1 MVIAAGADDVDRP
14 GGRLYGLHLGA
25 QRPGAAGQLLGGLAA
40 HLQAHQEGAHLGRGG
55 IARGHDVEGA
65 LGLVDGQRLAIAYL
79 GQKAAKIVDVAAHQ
93 DPVQICPLPASR
105 RGG

>member
-1 MVIAAGADDVDRP
+1 VVVAAGADDVDGALR
-14 GGRLYGLHLGA
+14 RADFLHLGA
-25 QRPGAAGQLLGGLAA
+25 QRPGAASQLLGGLAA
-40 HLQAHQEGAHLGRGG
+40 HFQAHQEGAHLGRRG

-65 LGLVDGQRLAIAYL
+65 LGLVDGQRLAVAHL
-79 GQKAAKIVDVAAHQ
+79 GQKTAKIVDVAAHQ